1 MKIEDITSNHTRK
14 EMNEI
19 ATGLGIENP
28 RTYSNKQDLAKVML
42 PLIEENNREKKIF
55 EGLKKVNSLLKDIR
69 KTKVPID
76 SFKEKVTLLTS
87 EEEVTEI
94 EGVEERIEELLALGG
109 IISDLNDKLKEL
121 EIITDSF
128 YHEEARKDVK
138 ENIEFILKKA
148 EAGMYSEALEE
159 VTFAVDNIG
168 NQEMDS
174 KREEEMDI
182 RFEEA
187 KKTISDLRETGAPL
201 GKLKELF
208 KEGLEYKKKGE
219 REAALEKLK
228 EILHLAEMNSG
239 VYTRLKE
246 GRDLLKLMKDNR
258 LDFRSHLEILKACK
272 ELSEE
277 GDNER
282 AIKELDITIKNMK
295 EQLEGTKEEDS
306 YGELLRRVEA
316 MEKELVA
323 IKEELMRVN
332 KG

>member
-19 ATGLGIENP
+19 AIGLGIDDP

-42 PLIEENNREKKIF
+42 PLIEENNREKTIF
-55 EGLKKVNSLLKDIR
+55 EGLKKVNSLLKNIR
-69 KTKVPID
+69 NTKVPIHV
-76 SFKEKVTLLTS
+76 FKEKVRLLTS

-94 EGVEERIEELLALGG
+94 EGVEEQIQELLALGG
-109 IISDLNDKLKEL
+109 IISEINDKLKEL

-128 YHEEARKDVK
+128 YNEEARKDVQ

-148 EAGMYSEALEE
+148 EEGMYSEALEE
-159 VTFAVDNIG
+159 VTLAVDNIG
-168 NQEMDS
+168 NQDVEF
-174 KREEEMDI
+174 KWEEELDI

-201 GKLKELF
+201 DKLKRLF
-208 KEGLEYKKKGE
+208 KEGLEYRKRGE
-219 REAALEKLK
+219 REAALEKIK
-228 EILHLAEMNSG
+228 EILRLAEMNSG

-246 GRDLLKLMKDNR
+246 GRDLLKVMKDNK

-272 ELSEE
+272 ELCEE
-277 GDNER
+277 GDHER

-295 EQLEGTKEEDS
+295 EQLEGTKQDDS
-306 YGELLRRVEA
+306 YGELLKRVDA

-323 IKEELMRVN
+323 IKEELMRMS